1 MMAMSYGYVYVAQVG
16 MGADKNQFLKAV
28 SEAEKYKGPSII
40 ICYAPCITHGLKKG
54 MGKTQL
60 NTKEAVEAGY
70 WHLYRY
76 NPELKEEGK
85 NPFILDSHKPTG
97 SFREFLMN
105 QARYTS
111 LLREFPDTA
120 ESLFEQAEADAKE
133 RYEGYKKLAS
143 K

>member
-1 MMAMSYGYVYVAQVG
+1 
-16 MGADKNQFLKAV
+16 
-28 SEAEKYKGPSII
+28 
-40 ICYAPCITHGLKKG
+40 
-54 MGKTQL
+54 
-60 NTKEAVEAGY
+60 
-70 WHLYRY
+70 
-76 NPELKEEGK
+76 
-85 NPFILDSHKPTG
+85 
-97 SFREFLMN
+97 MN